1 MRKLSLVCL
10 VLLLGTGLSFSQ
22 PAPTGG
28 GSAAPSTRQQHPDV
42 PPSQPVA
49 QANQNNPA
57 AAPPAST
64 PQHNQPDSTQGSA
77 QSAQSASTNDIPAG
91 TEIKATLDQAL
102 STKTS
107 HPGDQFTATIAQAV
121 HDTNGVTVVPA
132 GAKIH
137 GEITEAEQGKA
148 LPELRGK
155 GRLNMRFR
163 SIELSNGATV
173 PLSATLVSVN
183 STSKSG
189 KSSTGQEGE
198 VTSGRSTGQT
208 AKDVGIGAGIGTVAG
223 LIFGHPLRGLAIGT
237 IAGGGYVLATQGKDV
252 DLPSETGLV
261 VRVDQNTAVP
271 ANTAGQ

>member
-1 MRKLSLVCL
+1 MRKLSLVCF
-10 VLLLGTGLSFSQ
+10 VLLLGTGLLFSQ
-22 PAPTGG
+22 ANTTES
-28 GSAAPSTRQQHPDV
+28 GSAAPSAQQHPDV
-42 PPSQPVA
+42 PPSQPVD
-49 QANQNNPA
+49 QTNQNNPA
-57 AAPPAST
+57 TTPDSSQPQNQPAS
-64 PQHNQPDSTQGSA
+64 PQDSA
-77 QSAQSASTNDIPAG
+77 QSAQSASANDIPAG
-91 TEIKATLDQAL
+91 TQIKATLDQAL

-107 HPGDQFTATIAQAV
+107 HPGDQFMATIAQPV
-121 HDTNGVTVVPA
+121 RDTNGVTVIPA

-137 GEITEAEQGKA
+137 GEITEAEQGRA

-173 PLSATLVSVN
+173 PLTASLVSVN

-189 KSSTGQEGE
+189 KPSTGQEGE

-223 LIFGHPLRGLAIGT
+223 LIFGHALRGLAIGT

-271 ANTAGQ
+271 ANTGGR